1 MCQTCFDCGHSYTCA
16 LVAAGVF
23 LFVCFFSCVSSRC
36 SRCFH
41 CSLFLF
47 LLCFFVVLF
56 GSSCYLFICFSLFLL
71 VFFLIVLVFRSCFRL
86 KVYVFNVGLGIIWV
100 VLGFLT
106 VGLEFTDGWF
116 RVYALQ
122 NLLRV
127 GLRLGFLRVYLWSV

>member
-1 MCQTCFDCGHSYTCA
+1 
-16 LVAAGVF
+16 
-23 LFVCFFSCVSSRC
+23 
-36 SRCFH
+36 
-41 CSLFLF
+41 
-47 LLCFFVVLF
+47 
-56 GSSCYLFICFSLFLL
+56 LFIVFVLVVFFLWFCLVLL
-71 VFFLIVLVFRSCFRL
+71 VICSFVFPFFFWFFFLIVLVFRSCFRL
-86 KVYVFNVGLGIIWV
+86 KVYVFYVGLGIIWV

>member
-1 MCQTCFDCGHSYTCA
+1 M
-16 LVAAGVF
+16 
-23 LFVCFFSCVSSRC
+23 
-36 SRCFH
+36 
-41 CSLFLF
+41 
-47 LLCFFVVLF
+47 
-56 GSSCYLFICFSLFLL
+56 
-71 VFFLIVLVFRSCFRL
+71 
-86 KVYVFNVGLGIIWV
+86 FNVGLGIIWV